1 MAKCRLEWV
10 SISILWD
17 GELLNKQ
24 TERVASLQLDR
35 ALISSPLATRTS
47 RYSTTSVSHEAV
59 RHAVYDAQRYLLD
72 RQEAEGYWVAE
83 LEGDTILESEYIL
96 LLQFLGKPDTD
107 KFQKLA
113 KYIRKWQHADGHW
126 PIYPGGPPDVSAS
139 VKAYFACKIA
149 GHSSE
154 EAFMRRAR
162 KSILSLGGVTQ
173 CNTFTKLYL
182 SMFDQ
187 YDWSGVPTIQIG
199 RAHV

>member
-1 MAKCRLEWV
+1 M
-10 SISILWD
+10 
-17 GELLNKQ
+17 LNKQ
-24 TERVASLQLDR
+24 SDRIETLQLNQ
-35 ALISSPLATRTS
+35 AITTPLVTRTT

-72 RQEAEGYWVAE
+72 RQEEEGYWVAE

-96 LLQFLGKPDTD
+96 LLQFLGKPDHA

-113 KYIRKWQHADGHW
+113 QYIRKGQNSEGYW

-154 EAFMRRAR
+154 EPFMRRAR
-162 KSILSLGGVTQ
+162 KSILSSVSKHSSLQ
-173 CNTFTKLYL
+173 AE
-182 SMFDQ
+182 Q
-187 YDWSGVPTIQIG
+187 E
-199 RAHV
+199 